1 MEKKK
6 EFEDLALSNLS
17 SLYSFA
23 LGMLKDPSESE
34 DMVQETI
41 LKSYEQFHQFKK
53 GSNCKAWL
61 FTIMKNL
68 CIDRFRKERS
78 RPVLVG
84 LDNQPSLYP
93 APDDTLIDSILPSI
107 TSEEIRDAIAGLPIE
122 YRLPVTLRDIEGLTY
137 REIGEIMGCP
147 EGTVMSRLYRGRRL
161 LKRILMK
168 KEKGEIKK
176 WISAVK

>member
-93 APDDTLIDSILPSI
+93 APDDPLIDLPFI
-107 TSEEIRDAIAGLPIE
+107 TPEEIGDAIANLPIE
-122 YRLPVTLRDIEGLTY
+122 YRLPVALRDIEGFTY
-137 REIGEIMGCP
+137 REIGEIIGCP
-147 EGTVMSRLYRGRRL
+147 EGTIMSRLYRGRRL

-168 KEKGEIKK
+168 KE
-176 WISAVK
+176 